1 MKITDEIRKEF
12 PFFEHN
18 PDVCYLDNS
27 ATSLVPSCVVER
39 MNQYDLLEKASPYR
53 GMYLG
58 SVQATEDYE
67 YARYH
72 VTKHIHATSSREI
85 IFTRNATES
94 INLVAYSIEP
104 MICPGDEIVI
114 GYAEHHSNMIPWQQ
128 LAKRTG
134 AIIRYAQLYGEDALK
149 NLEEVIKPRT
159 RIVAVTQMS
168 NVLGSLNPLKEI
180 SLLAHS
186 NHALVVADGCQ
197 SVPHVPVDVKE
208 LDVDFLAFSGHK
220 MLCPMGIGVLYGRV
234 ELLMQMRPFLY
245 GGEMIKDVSLD
256 GATWAQLPQKF
267 EAGTVNVGGAI
278 ALGKAI
284 EFYALNGQYAIV
296 KREEDLTKRMMD
308 GMLSMK
314 HVNIIGSQKPEDHYG
329 IVSFTVDDVHPH
341 DVAAVMS
348 ASGIAIR
355 AGHHCAKPLHDNLG
369 ITASSRASVMFYNTE
384 AEIDKF
390 LDVLSG
396 IRGAMGYA
404 D

>member
-1 MKITDEIRKEF
+1 MTDEIRKVF

-18 PDVCYLDNS
+18 PDVTYLDNS

-39 MNQYDLLEKASPYR
+39 MNRYDLLEKASPYR

-67 YARYH
+67 HARDLVREY
-72 VTKHIHATSSREI
+72 IHAASSREI

-94 INLVAYSIEP
+94 LNLVAYSIEP
-104 MICPGDEIVI
+104 MIQPGDEIIVGI
-114 GYAEHHSNMIPWQQ
+114 AEHHSNMIPWQQ

-134 AIIRYAQLYGEDALK
+134 AKIRYAQMHGEGAERRFSQII
-149 NLEEVIKPRT
+149 NMHT
-159 RIVAVTQMS
+159 RIVALTHMS
-168 NVLGSLNPLKEI
+168 NVYGQLEDVSSIAKM
-180 SLLAHS
+180 AHERKIF
-186 NHALVVADGCQ
+186 VVADGCQ
-197 SVPHVPVDVKE
+197 SVPHVPVNVQE
-208 LDVDFLAFSGHK
+208 LGVDFLAFSGHK
-220 MLCPMGIGVLYGRV
+220 MLCPMGIGVLYGRE
-234 ELLMQMRPFLY
+234 ELLQQMRPFLY
-245 GGEMIKDVSLD
+245 GGEMIENVSLD

-284 EFYALNGQYAIV
+284 KFYIRNGRNAIM

-355 AGHHCAKPLHDNLG
+355 AGHHCAKPLHDHLG

-396 IRGAMGYA
+396 VRGAMGYA